1 MTYAPATSN
10 EDLSPG
16 APSSLL
22 SSARIFLFFFF
33 FTSSVFVS
41 RTVWFINYY
50 FTYAY
55 TNLRFP
61 ESPIFLQ
68 IFLLF
73 PCRLLHASL
82 SDSYSIN
89 LIFVSFTRVRKIICK
104 TLVYQVHRT
113 IDLQWENPTHEFSE
127 NLRYEKC
134 A

>member
-1 MTYAPATSN
+1 MHRQPLMKIYHPVHRRLFYLPPAFS
-10 EDLSPG
+10 
-16 APSSLL
+16 
-22 SSARIFLFFFF
+22 FFFF

-55 TNLRFP
+55 TNLRFHRYFYK
-61 ESPIFLQ
+61 SSYF
-68 IFLLF
+68 FHVST
-73 PCRLLHASL
+73 RLLHASL
-82 SDSYSIN
+82 SDFYSIN

-104 TLVYQVHRT
+104 TLVHQVHRT